1 MTTYSDFAAEIK
13 EIKHL
18 QNAKSML
25 LWDQRCYMPSAGIS
39 QRGAS
44 VSILSRIIHEKIT
57 KMSNVPELKKNSD
70 LSLSQH
76 REIEL
81 FTRDYN
87 RRVKIP
93 SDLVVKLQKQSMQT
107 EVTWVKAK
115 KKSDF
120 ALVKPELDKMINLV
134 KQKAEAL
141 DPSKDPWDTL
151 VDDFEPNMTGNEIA
165 SLFSEVKDGIIN
177 LIKKYDTAI
186 ADCEDVPRISVL
198 DAPGSLDQLQQMSQY
213 ALKVLNL
220 PSERLRLDESAHPF
234 TSGYLDDVRLTTH
247 YLPGTPMAS
256 WFSTLHEA
264 GHEIYDL
271 NLPRETAWMLRGDS
285 ISSGIHE
292 SQSRFI
298 ENIIGKNPAF
308 LEHVFPKF
316 QELIP
321 PYQAVSF
328 YDFNRAVS
336 SINPS
341 KIRIYADEITYFLH
355 IILRF
360 EIERDLFAGKIQV
373 NELPQVW
380 NEKMKKYLGQT
391 INNDT
396 EGVLQDTHWY
406 IGYFGY
412 FPSYALGN
420 LYNAQMLHTMT
431 HEIPDYEDQLRKG
444 ELSPILSW
452 LKTNVH
458 EKGNAQDAL
467 RFIENLSG
475 EQLNPHYF
483 LDYAE
488 MKFGKIYNF

>member
-1 MTTYSDFAAEIK
+1 MNPYFKFAAEIK
-13 EIKHL
+13 EILHL

-25 LWDQRCYMPSAGIS
+25 LWDQRCYMPPAGIS

-57 KMSNVPELKKNSD
+57 KMSNILELKKNPE
-70 LSLSQH
+70 LSPSQQ

-81 FTRDYN
+81 FIREYD

-93 SDLVVKLQKQSMQT
+93 SELVVQLQKQSMLT
-107 EVTWVKAK
+107 EVKWMKAK
-115 KKSDF
+115 QKSNF
-120 ALVKPELDKMINLV
+120 AMVQPELEKLIGLI

-151 VDDFEPNMTGNEIA
+151 VDDFEPKMTGDKIE
-165 SLFSEVKDGIIN
+165 SLFSQVKDGVVS
-177 LIKKYDTAI
+177 LIKKYDAAI

-198 DAPGSLDQLQQMSQY
+198 DAPASLDQLQQMSQY

-220 PSERLRLDESAHPF
+220 PDTRLRLDESVHPF

-247 YLPGTPMAS
+247 YLPGTPMSS

-264 GHEIYDL
+264 GHGIYDL
-271 NLPRETAWMLRGDS
+271 NLPRDTAWMLRGES

-298 ENIIGKNPAF
+298 ENIIGKNQAF
-308 LEHVFPKF
+308 LEYVFPKF

-328 YDFNRAVS
+328 YDFNRAVN

-355 IILRF
+355 IVMRF
-360 EIERDLFAGKIQV
+360 EIERDLFAGRIQV

-380 NEKMKKYLGQT
+380 NEKMEQYLGQT
-391 INNDT
+391 INNDA

-420 LYNAQMLHTMT
+420 LYNAQMLNTMK
-431 HEIPDYEDQLRKG
+431 HIIPEYEDLLRKG
-444 ELSPILSW
+444 EVSPILSW

-458 EKGNAQDAL
+458 EKGNEMDAL
-467 RFIENLSG
+467 PFIEKLSG
-475 EQLNPHYF
+475 ERLNPHYF